1 MKGADNKH
9 VTTFRSTKLKSGE
22 QILAHL
28 EGWIGEM
35 MGKGDKTQ
43 RNGQFILTSER
54 ACFYR
59 KGLLGEVFET
69 IPLAKVTSVETLSR
83 MGYRV
88 LRLHTSH
95 DELAFKTFEGKE
107 LFEQVYES
115 LEQHRHQPHAG
126 AATPG
131 LTAPTADPIEQLKKL
146 GELRDAGLL
155 TEHEFASKKADLLAR
170 L

>member
-9 VTTFRSTKLKSGE
+9 TEGFRASKLKVGE
-22 QILAHL
+22 QIVGHL

-35 MGKGDKTQ
+35 MGKGDKAQ
-43 RNGQFILTSER
+43 RNGQFILTAER

-59 KGLLGEVFET
+59 KGILGEVFET
-69 IPLAKVTSVETLSR
+69 IPLSKITSVETLSR

-95 DELAFKTFEGKE
+95 DELAFKTFEAKE
-107 LFEQVYES
+107 LFDKVYEELEELRHPALPARTGANTGANS
-115 LEQHRHQPHAG
+115 DPLEQLR
-126 AATPG
+126 
-131 LTAPTADPIEQLKKL
+131 KL
-146 GELRDAGLL
+146 GELRDAGVLS
-155 TEHEFASKKADLLAR
+155 EDEFATKKAELLAR

>member
-1 MKGADNKH
+1 MKGDDNKH
-9 VTTFRSTKLKSGE
+9 VTAFRTTKLKDGE

-35 MGKGDKTQ
+35 MGKGEKAQ
-43 RNGQFILTSER
+43 HNGQFILTDQR

-69 IPLAKVTSVETLSR
+69 IPLPKMTSVETLSR

-95 DELAFKTFEGKE
+95 DELAFKSFEAKE
-107 LFEQVYES
+107 LFDSVYEQLENHRQPEPS
-115 LEQHRHQPHAG
+115 QPSGHPQDPLEQLR
-126 AATPG
+126 
-131 LTAPTADPIEQLKKL
+131 KL
-146 GELRDAGLL
+146 GDLREAGLL
-155 TEHEFASKKADLLAR
+155 TDEEFTAQKATLLAR
-170 L
+170 M